1 MNTHLPQVFAA
12 LGDPTRLAMI
22 ERLSHGA
29 ATVQELMEPFDIS
42 PPAISRHLK
51 VLEQAGLITRSRAAQ
66 TRPCQLA
73 PERLKEVA
81 DWTVRM
87 RGFWDESFD
96 RMDEYLATIVRNKE
110 DSQ

>member
-1 MNTHLPQVFAA
+1 MNEQLSQVFAA

-22 ERLSHGA
+22 ERLSRGE

-51 VLEQAGLITRSRAAQ
+51 VLEQAGLITRGRAAQ

-73 PERLKEVA
+73 PERLQEVA

-87 RGFWDESFD
+87 RSFWDESFD
-96 RMDEYLATIVRNKE
+96 RMDEYLAAVVRNKE
-110 DSQ
+110 DRK

>member
-1 MNTHLPQVFAA
+1 MNEQLSQVFAA

-22 ERLSHGA
+22 ERLSRGE

-51 VLEQAGLITRSRAAQ
+51 VLEQAGLITRGRAAQ

-73 PERLKEVA
+73 PGRLQEVA

-87 RGFWDESFD
+87 RSFWDESFD

-110 DSQ
+110 DRT

>member
-1 MNTHLPQVFAA
+1 MNEHLSQVFAA

-22 ERLSHGA
+22 ERLSRGE

-51 VLEQAGLITRSRAAQ
+51 VLEQAGLITRGRAAQ

-73 PERLKEVA
+73 PERLQEVA

-87 RGFWDESFD
+87 RAFWDESFD
-96 RMDEYLATIVRNKE
+96 RMDEYLAAAVRNKE
-110 DSQ
+110 DRK

>member
-1 MNTHLPQVFAA
+1 MNEHLSQVFAA

-22 ERLSHGA
+22 ERLSRGE

-51 VLEQAGLITRSRAAQ
+51 VLEQAGLITRGRAAQ

-73 PERLKEVA
+73 PERLQEVA

-87 RGFWDESFD
+87 RSFWNESFD
-96 RMDEYLATIVRNKE
+96 RMDEYLAAAVRNKE
-110 DSQ
+110 DRK